1 MLLRIMAGEKEVVN
15 EVFLVHL
22 SSSLCSSYSAFSAGA
37 VAVVVQ
43 PDSSSSPWAAAV
55 LAAAA
60 VAVVVD
66 LADLAEAVLAV
77 AEPVEAGKS
86 NPLLQQTISI
96 IPNPTPGVIQEFQY
110 Q

>member
-43 PDSSSSPWAAAV
+43 EDSSSSLWAAAV
-55 LAAAA
+55 LAVAV

-77 AEPVEAGKS
+77 AELVEAGKS
-86 NPLLQQTISI
+86 NPLRLQTISI

>member
-43 PDSSSSPWAAAV
+43 VDCFFSQLDTAV
-55 LAAAA
+55 LGVAG

-66 LADLAEAVLAV
+66 LAALAEAVLAA
-77 AEPVEAGKS
+77 AEPVEAGKC
-86 NPLLQQTISI
+86 NPSLQQAISI